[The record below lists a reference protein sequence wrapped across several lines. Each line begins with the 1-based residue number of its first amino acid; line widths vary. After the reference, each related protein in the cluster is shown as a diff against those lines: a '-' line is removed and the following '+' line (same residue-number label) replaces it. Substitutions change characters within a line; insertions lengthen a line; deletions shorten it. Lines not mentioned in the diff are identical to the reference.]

1 MELNTSG
8 RGQTIRGRNVTPK
21 AFKPIFQKLHHS
33 HKAIAI
39 PVTFLILFVSMLGVI
54 SITYYFA
61 IERINAEGQ
70 ALKVSMAKQAVNSLN
85 ENMLSVLWRP
95 GSSRIME
102 FADCGGKLNVQP
114 SLNSLIVNITDGNAI
129 SDTIFNSSVGQ
140 VAYELPYSES
150 AETELYLEGD
160 SRMILNQSGSSVTQ
174 LQIRSGAEHAEV
186 LLRYRLLTSST
197 TSGEE
202 NNQTV
207 NDLRIYIVNLN
218 GSQNIGLM
226 GEVPLRI
233 SCSNVEKTVKTYNVA
248 NQTTALTVAATL
260 GGTQGLVTIPVSSD
274 TNGAMI
280 NVELVVCCIAI
291 ERWVR

>member
-1 MELNTSG
+1 MLKKVENLTTEAL
-8 RGQTIRGRNVTPK
+8 RHRFRTLCHAKK
-21 AFKPIFQKLHHS
+21 AL
-33 HKAIAI
+33 AI
-39 PVTFLILFVSMLGVI
+39 PVTFLILLVSMLGVI

-61 IERINAEGQ
+61 VERVNAGSE
-70 ALKVSMAKQAVNSLN
+70 ALKVSMAKQNMNSLD
-85 ENMLSVLWRP
+85 ENVLSVLWQP
-95 GSSRIME
+95 GSSQTME
-102 FADCGGKLNVQP
+102 FGDCGGKLNVQP
-114 SLNSLIVNITDGNAI
+114 SFNLLTINITDSNEIADMLFNANI
-129 SDTIFNSSVGQ
+129 GETT
-140 VAYELPYSES
+140 YELPYSDS
-150 AETELYLEGD
+150 ADTGLYLKGD
-160 SRMILNQSGSSVTQ
+160 SRVILNRSGSSVSQ

-186 LLRYRLLTSST
+186 LLRYRLVTSST
-197 TSGEE
+197 TSGKE

-260 GGTQGLVTIPVSSD
+260 GGTQGQVTVPVSSD
-274 TNGAMI
+274 INGAII
-280 NVELVVCCIAI
+280 NVELVVCYITI